1 MKTSH
6 LAYYIIKVTIPKS
19 FFLNIAPENFTQ
31 PTVITI
37 NGRSLLISWEEPLVP
52 NGIIRNY
59 TITRTTS
66 NNIPVTIATVNSRIF
81 NYTDQ
86 GLNPF
91 TNYNYTIIATNAG
104 GSIETDTT
112 SGTTGQ
118 ALATGLTA
126 PLTVPVNSTVIF
138 VSWDPPSELNGIL
151 ESYRLYR
158 IRLSDPSD
166 NGTLIN
172 QGLVTNFE
180 DNELVPYTNYQYYYD
195 VVNGAGSV
203 ESPLSIMTRTLPGIP
218 SQGPG
223 SIATTINSTA
233 ILLSW
238 NAPPSSTLQ
247 GPLVSYEIQWS
258 ASNIVQQEQIE
269 NITADTNMYI
279 ISDLLPNTQY
289 TFRVS
294 YVVSYDMVL
303 QLVMNLCRYLYS
315 MEWHEL
321 VDQRLLRLHLMEF
334 LPMCYHQA

>member
-1 MKTSH
+1 MKTSQ
-6 LAYYIIKVTIPKS
+6 LAYYITKVTIAKS

-31 PTVITI
+31 PIVITI

-138 VSWDPPSELNGIL
+138 VSSCDILYNGL
-151 ESYRLYR
+151 QLDST
-158 IRLSDPSD
+158 SFSTAFC
-166 NGTLIN
+166 NVVFK
-172 QGLVTNFE
+172 LVTF
-180 DNELVPYTNYQYYYD
+180 
-195 VVNGAGSV
+195 
-203 ESPLSIMTRTLPGIP
+203 P
-218 SQGPG
+218 SWK
-223 SIATTINSTA
+223 
-233 ILLSW
+233 L
-238 NAPPSSTLQ
+238 
-247 GPLVSYEIQWS
+247 
-258 ASNIVQQEQIE
+258 
-269 NITADTNMYI
+269 
-279 ISDLLPNTQY
+279 
-289 TFRVS
+289 
-294 YVVSYDMVL
+294 
-303 QLVMNLCRYLYS
+303 
-315 MEWHEL
+315 
-321 VDQRLLRLHLMEF
+321 
-334 LPMCYHQA
+334 